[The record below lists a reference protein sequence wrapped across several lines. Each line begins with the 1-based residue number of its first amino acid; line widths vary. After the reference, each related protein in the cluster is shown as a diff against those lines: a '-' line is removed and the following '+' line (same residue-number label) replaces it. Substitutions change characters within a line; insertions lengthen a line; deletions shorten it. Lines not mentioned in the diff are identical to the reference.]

1 MRILVIED
9 EPSIAHFLDQG
20 LRESGW
26 SIDIASDG
34 QAGLDCALTVPYDLV
49 ILDLMLPKLNGLTL
63 VRELRS
69 RGNHVPVLILSARD
83 TVEDRVRGLDAGA
96 DDYLVKPFSFSEL
109 LARIRALMRRPATSA
124 EISITIGDLELDA
137 KSRTVRRG
145 TDHIELSSREFSIL
159 EYFMRNAGQV
169 VSRTQIAEHIW
180 NFDSYVGSN
189 VVDVYIG
196 YLRKKIDVDP
206 ENSHIKTVRG
216 VGYRFVTGE

>member
-20 LRESGW
+20 LREAGW

-49 ILDLMLPKLNGLTL
+49 ILDLMLPKLNGLSL

-109 LARIRALMRRPATSA
+109 LARIRALMRRPAAASETC
-124 EISITIGDLELDA
+124 ITIGDLELDTR
-137 KSRTVRRG
+137 SRTVRRG
-145 TDHIELSSREFSIL
+145 TDHIELSGREFGIL
-159 EYFMRNAGQV
+159 EYFMRNADQV
-169 VSRTQIAEHIW
+169 VSRTQIAENIW

-196 YLRKKIDVDP
+196 YLRKKIDIDP
-206 ENSHIKTVRG
+206 EKSHIKTVRG
-216 VGYRFVTGE
+216 VGYSFVTGE